1 MHALK
6 SFGLSAIILLI
17 AALWMAS
24 GTLVMGGQ
32 GAGNGEKSI
41 IGLIEGDE
49 HGPLGTALGEA
60 GLLASPHSAQDV
72 ELARM
77 TVAERIA
84 QNNGGADSAV
94 SVRTQTFTLQQMP
107 VEVNLR
113 GRTRAASNVTA
124 AAETSGIVQAV
135 HVTKGQRV
143 EAGTLLCTLEQG
155 TREAAVAQAEAA
167 IAQAEAGLAQA
178 QLDSDTNASL
188 RERGLAPAN
197 TASAVEAGLASA
209 RAAVSS
215 ARAGLDNAR
224 AELERTR
231 IVAKVAGLVEDP
243 VASAGTMLNPGGV
256 CATIVQLDPIVF
268 VGSVAEA
275 NIGLA
280 RTGLDATITTI
291 TGQSIPGKVTFIA
304 STADNATR
312 SFPVEIEAANAD
324 YAIRDGLTAQALVNM
339 GSLPG
344 HLIPQSVLTL
354 DDNGVLGVRS
364 VAGNVVEFHRVTIVS
379 DTRDG
384 VWVAG
389 LPPSINIIT
398 IGQEFVREGQ
408 SVRASNDEPAAD
420 AAEDSDEN
428 IAT

>member
-17 AALWMAS
+17 AALWMGS

-49 HGPLGTALGEA
+49 NGPLRTALSEA
-60 GLLASPHSAQDV
+60 GLLSAPHSAEEI

-77 TVAERIA
+77 TVAERVA
-84 QNNGGADSAV
+84 QNNEDAPTV

-107 VEVNLR
+107 VEVTLR
-113 GRTRAASNVTA
+113 GRTRAAATVTA
-124 AAETSGIVQAV
+124 AAETSGIVQDV

-167 IAQAEAGLAQA
+167 LAQAEAGLAQA
-178 QLDSDTNASL
+178 QLDFDTNTSL
-188 RERGLAPAN
+188 RDRGLAPAN
-197 TASAVEAGLASA
+197 TASAAEAGLASA

-231 IVAKVAGLVEDP
+231 IVAKVAGIVEDP
-243 VASAGTMLNPGGV
+243 LASQGSMLNPGGV

-268 VGSVAEA
+268 VGNVSEA
-275 NIGLA
+275 NIALA
-280 RTGLDATITTI
+280 RAGLDATVTTV

-312 SFPVEIEAANAD
+312 SFPIEIEAANPD

-339 GSLPG
+339 GTVPG
-344 HLIPQSVLTL
+344 HLIPQSALTL
-354 DDNGVLGVRS
+354 DDSGVLGVRS
-364 VAGNVVEFHRVTIVS
+364 VVDGVVEFHRVTIVS

-389 LPPSINIIT
+389 LPPSVDIIT

-408 SVRASNDEPAAD
+408 TVQAGNAQNAAD
-420 AAEDSDEN
+420 STEDSGEN
-428 IAT
+428 IAI